1 MCTAAIYQ
9 SKNHYFGRNLDY
21 EFSYGENAVIIPRNF
36 PFSFREVGTM
46 NTHYAI
52 IGITYLAPDPTK
64 AATTKASDPTKTST
78 AGTPENYPLLYDAI
92 NEKGLGVAG
101 LNFVGNAVYHDH
113 VDGKDNIAQ
122 FELLPWILS
131 QCASV
136 AEAKTLL
143 AKLNLRNFSFS
154 PDLPASELHWM
165 ISDLTGAC
173 IVVESVADGLKIYDN
188 PAGVLTNNPPLDE
201 QFFALNN
208 YMHLSAASPEN
219 KFAPNL
225 PLTEYSRGMG
235 AIGLPGDLSS
245 QSRFVKAAFTRANSL
260 TLPEKTIPEKTNSEK
275 TTTNEQTPIAQ
286 STTAQAPTA
295 TPENDLNGVSQF
307 FHILHSVDQQ
317 YGCCNLGD
325 GKYEYTLYSSG
336 YDLEHGIFYYTTYAN
351 HQISALNLHSENLD
365 SDQLI
370 VYPIVE
376 TEQIHHQN

>member
-36 PFSFREVGTM
+36 PFNFREVGTM
-46 NTHYAI
+46 NSHYAI
-52 IGITYLAPDPTK
+52 IGITYLSP
-64 AATTKASDPTKTST
+64 DPTKTST

-101 LNFVGNAVYHDH
+101 PNFVGNTVYHDH
-113 VDGKDNIAQ
+113 IDDKDNIAQ
-122 FELLPWILS
+122 FELLPWILG

-143 AKLNLRNFSFS
+143 AKLNLRSFPFS

-173 IVVESVADGLKIYDN
+173 IVVESIADGLKIYDN
-188 PAGVLTNNPPLDE
+188 PAGVLTNNPPFDE

-208 YMHLSAASPEN
+208 YMHLSAASPKN

-260 TLPEKTIPEKTNSEK
+260 TLPEKTANEK
-275 TTTNEQTPIAQ
+275 TTNEQTSITQP
-286 STTAQAPTA
+286 TTA
-295 TPENDLNGVSQF
+295 TPEDDLNGISQF

-325 GKYEYTLYSSG
+325 GKYEYTIYSSG
-336 YDLEHGIFYYTTYAN
+336 YDLDHGIFYYTTYAN

-370 VYPIVE
+370 VYPILE

>member
-36 PFSFREVGTM
+36 PFTFREVGTM
-46 NTHYAI
+46 NSHYAI

-64 AATTKASDPTKTST
+64 TPDPTKIPDPTKTT
-78 AGTPENYPLLYDAI
+78 AAGTPENYPLLYDAI
-92 NEKGLGVAG
+92 NEKGLGIAG

-113 VDGKDNIAQ
+113 IDDKDNIAQ
-122 FELLPWILS
+122 FELLPWLLG

-143 AKLNLRNFSFS
+143 TKLNLRNFSFS
-154 PDLPASELHWM
+154 PNLPASELHWM

-188 PAGVLTNNPPLDE
+188 PAGVLTNNPPFDE

-260 TLPEKTIPEKTNSEK
+260 TLPEKTENNSD
-275 TTTNEQTPIAQ
+275 
-286 STTAQAPTA
+286 
-295 TPENDLNGVSQF
+295 DLNGVSQF

-325 GKYEYTLYSSG
+325 GKYEYTIYSSG
-336 YDLEHGIFYYTTYAN
+336 YDLEHVIFYYTTYAN
-351 HQISALNLHSENLD
+351 HQISALSLHSENLD

-370 VYPIVE
+370 VYPILE

>member
-36 PFSFREVGTM
+36 PFNFREVGTM
-46 NTHYAI
+46 NSHYAI

-64 AATTKASDPTKTST
+64 AATTKAPDPTKTTT

-101 LNFVGNAVYHDH
+101 LNFVGNTVYHDH
-113 VDGKDNIAQ
+113 VDDKDNIAQ
-122 FELLPWILS
+122 FELLPWLLG

-136 AEAKTLL
+136 TEAKTLL
-143 AKLNLRNFSFS
+143 TRINLRSF
-154 PDLPASELHWM
+154 PFRNDLPAAELHWM

-173 IVVESVADGLKIYDN
+173 IVVESVADGLKIHDN
-188 PAGVLTNNPPLDE
+188 PAGVLTNNPPFNE

-260 TLPEKTIPEKTNSEK
+260 TLPEKTAGEK
-275 TTTNEQTPIAQ
+275 TTDEQPPIAQ

-295 TPENDLNGVSQF
+295 TPKDDLNGVSQF

-325 GKYEYTLYSSG
+325 GKYEYTIYSSG

-370 VYPIVE
+370 VYPILE